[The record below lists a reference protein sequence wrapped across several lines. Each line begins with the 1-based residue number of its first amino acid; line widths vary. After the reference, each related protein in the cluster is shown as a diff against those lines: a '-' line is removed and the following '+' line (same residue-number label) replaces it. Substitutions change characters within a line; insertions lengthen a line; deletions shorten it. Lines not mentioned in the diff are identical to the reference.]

1 MQFPHDCVVQR
12 LFVCVDHAVLADQ
25 QQVIEPP
32 CLGEAADQ
40 TDQPHGCAL
49 KRLVTDLRQHS
60 SEIVGVITEM
70 IKGINGQ
77 KEGTDNAAKQ
87 FDAIRSSTVSVQQSI
102 TQLADTVKQL
112 KDSNQNIVDAVQTM
126 SAISEEVSAHA
137 GETMKAEEDN
147 QVTMNEISEIL
158 NGLVD
163 LTKEGK

>member
-1 MQFPHDCVVQR
+1 M
-12 LFVCVDHAVLADQ
+12 
-25 QQVIEPP
+25 
-32 CLGEAADQ
+32 
-40 TDQPHGCAL
+40 
-49 KRLVTDLRQHS
+49 S
-60 SEIVGVITEM
+60 SAIQNVVGVITEM

-158 NGLVD
+158 KGLVD